1 MLRTLL
7 LLCLAGLFT
16 TIAAQSPKISPE
28 LRTELSGSD
37 HVQAIVVLTQQPGVD
52 LVKAA
57 QDRAN
62 RGSFVYASL
71 RDLAQR
77 TQAGML
83 RQLTAEQREF
93 RSFTIVN
100 AIYLLRADAELLER
114 LAARPE
120 VARIIANPWTE
131 QDLGRVERTYGAAR
145 STVEWGVARIGAPE
159 LWNLGFRGE
168 GMTVGGQ
175 DTGYDWQHPAL
186 RTAYRGTQ
194 ADTVVHDYNWH
205 DAIHMLNPL
214 NNGGT
219 NSCGFD
225 SPQPCDDGSHGTHT
239 MGTMVGDDG
248 AGNQVGVAPG
258 ARWIG
263 CRNMERGYGSP
274 ASYIECFDWFLAPT
288 RVDGTEPDPTR
299 RPDVIANSWSCPPL
313 EGCNPDN
320 FALMQLAIENLRAA
334 GTVVVTSAGN
344 SGPAC
349 STVDTPPS
357 IFAAAFP
364 VGASNDQD
372 SIAGFSSRG
381 PITIDS
387 SGRLAP
393 QVVAPGVNVRSS
405 VTGGGYAN
413 FSGTSMAGPHVAGA
427 VAVLLSALPELRGR
441 VDNIEEVFRASTLPL
456 FSAQTCGNFPGS
468 ASPNAVYGYGRIDL
482 VSAYERGQIVLSAAS
497 PEADE
502 MVAIRAYPNPTTGML
517 TLAWPDQRVP
527 AALRVLDLSGREVRR
542 LAPTAD
548 RAELRIS
555 LAGLPAGV
563 YTYQLRFV
571 DGGMG
576 VGRVV
581 LR

>member
-16 TIAAQSPKISPE
+16 TIAAQSAKISPDLRSE
-28 LRTELSGSD
+28 LAATNQ
-37 HVQAIVVLTQQPGVD
+37 VQAIVVLTRQPGAD

-57 QDRAN
+57 RDRAN

-131 QDLGRVERTYGAAR
+131 QDLGRVERAYGAAR

-186 RTAYRGTQ
+186 RAAYRGTQ
-194 ADTVVHDYNWH
+194 ADTVIHDYNWH

-288 RVDGTEPDPTR
+288 RVDGTDPDPTR

-349 STVDTPPS
+349 STIDTPPS

-364 VGASNDQD
+364 VGATNDQD

-381 PITIDS
+381 PITIDG

-393 QVVAPGVNVRSS
+393 QVAAPGVNVRSS

-441 VDNIEEVFRASTLPL
+441 VNDTEAIFKDSALPL
-456 FSAQTCGNFPGS
+456 FSAQNCGNFPGS
-468 ASPNAVYGYGRIDL
+468 VSPNAVYGHGRIDL
-482 VSAYERGQIVLSAAS
+482 VSAYERGQTVLSITGRAA
-497 PEADE
+497 AAL
-502 MVAIRAYPNPTTGML
+502 VAVRAYPNPTTGLL
-517 TLAWPDQRVP
+517 TLEWTEERPPV
-527 AALRVLDLSGREVRR
+527 ALRVLDLSGREVRR
-542 LAPTAD
+542 QTPGNTPY
-548 RAELRIS
+548 RVQFS

-563 YTYQLRFV
+563 YTWQLRFM
-571 DGGMG
+571 DGNMG